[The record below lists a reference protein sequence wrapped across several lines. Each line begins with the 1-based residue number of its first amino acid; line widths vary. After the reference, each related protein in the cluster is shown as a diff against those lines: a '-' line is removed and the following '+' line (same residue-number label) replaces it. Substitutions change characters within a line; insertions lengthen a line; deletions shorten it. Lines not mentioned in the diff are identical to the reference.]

1 MLKKRIG
8 AAILIK
14 DNWVVQSI
22 GFKKYLP
29 VGRPQ
34 IAVEFLNNWGI
45 DEIFLIDISATR
57 HGITISSE
65 TVKESSKYCRVP
77 LAAGG
82 AITRVQQMEA
92 LLHSGADK
100 ISLNQALLAD
110 KKLLTQGAR
119 LFGDQCMVAVIDFV
133 QNKTT
138 GSYEVYDYV
147 RKESIK
153 QDVLTYAKELEDA
166 GAGEIL
172 LQSVERDGMYKGFE
186 IDLYKKVCSKV
197 SIPVVALGGA
207 GHATHFKDLLQN
219 TDVSAACAGNIFHFT
234 EHSVNMLKAQLME
247 TDKPIRLE
255 TGAAYQQSKFDE
267 QGRLLKAND
276 QYLEDL
282 LFIRIEKE
290 VI

>member
-34 IAVEFLNNWGI
+34 IAVEFLNKWGI
-45 DEIFLIDISATR
+45 DEIFLVDISATKNK
-57 HGITISSE
+57 TSVSSA
-65 TVKESSKYCRVP
+65 VVRESARYCRVP

-82 AITRVQQMEA
+82 GITTVQQMEE

-100 ISLNQALLAD
+100 ISLNQVLLTH

-119 LFGDQCMVAVIDFV
+119 LFGDQCMVAMIDFV
-133 QNKTT
+133 QNRSN
-138 GSYEVYDYV
+138 GSYEVFDYV
-147 RKESIK
+147 GNRSTGR
-153 QDVLTYAKELEDA
+153 DVLSFVKELEDV
-166 GAGEIL
+166 GAGEIV
-172 LQSVERDGMYKGFE
+172 LQSVERDGMYTGFE
-186 IDLYKKVCSKV
+186 IELYKQVCSTV
-197 SIPVVALGGA
+197 NIPVVALGGA
-207 GHATHFKDLLQN
+207 GNASHFNDILQN
-219 TDVSAACAGNIFHFT
+219 TDVSCACAGNIFHFT
-234 EHSVNMLKAQLME
+234 EHSVNMLKAQLVKTE
-247 TDKPIRLE
+247 KPIRLE
-255 TGAAYQQSKFDE
+255 TGAAYQHNNFDTR
-267 QGRLLKAND
+267 GRLQKAND